1 LYNKNERF
9 SYTDFVYRNIPS
21 ILLYK
26 EGNYHYT
33 MTEQKKRLL
42 QAKIAAAHYTENL
55 HMGVNFAPL
64 CNLAQRLTQK
74 ARDTFGSQQAAIFGS
89 SRG

>member
-1 LYNKNERF
+1 
-9 SYTDFVYRNIPS
+9 
-21 ILLYK
+21 
-26 EGNYHYT
+26 
-33 MTEQKKRLL
+33 
-42 QAKIAAAHYTENL
+42 
-55 HMGVNFAPL
+55 MGVNFAPL